1 MKSHAK
7 VVVIGGGVVGASVL
21 YHLTKAGWRDVLLI
35 ELLAAERLED
45 GHFLLLDHR
54 QGLRNLHADLLGNR
68 VRRQALHH
76 ALTSYVFGTVIVA
89 ITVSSVASLLG
100 R

>member
-1 MKSHAK
+1 MTFQVSDTDL
-7 VVVIGGGVVGASVL
+7 VG
-21 YHLTKAGWRDVLLI
+21 K
-35 ELLAAERLED
+35 
-45 GHFLLLDHR
+45 
-54 QGLRNLHADLLGNR
+54 R
-68 VRRQALHH
+68 VRRQALRH

>member
-1 MKSHAK
+1 MTFQVSD
-7 VVVIGGGVVGASVL
+7 
-21 YHLTKAGWRDVLLI
+21 T
-35 ELLAAERLED
+35 
-45 GHFLLLDHR
+45 
-54 QGLRNLHADLLGNR
+54 DLLGNR
-68 VRRQALHH
+68 LRRQALHH